1 MKMTVMSDIQTFEI
15 PIENV
20 SKLWLYHARNI
31 IKRGWFLTCID
42 APFVLAGPLT
52 FYIEP
57 NTAGHLVSAF
67 NHKTKV
73 LNTFQLPKDIYN

>member
-1 MKMTVMSDIQTFEI
+1 MMSDIQTVEV

-31 IKRGWFLTCID
+31 IKQNRFLTCID

-52 FYIEP
+52 YYMEP
-57 NTAGHLVSAF
+57 NTAGHLVSVF
-67 NHKTKV
+67 NYKTKV